1 MDTPQTNSI
10 KIQCFGGTVELVDE
24 SGLEN
29 YIDSL
34 HSNPQWKNDL
44 FNYYNYGNE
53 LSFKH
58 HRANCSKLS
67 SLKNRVFADYEWGL
81 LEKEWDN
88 IKTKFDINSAH
99 SLDDIKRIYQ
109 DVTKDL
115 FDQFEPEWKKKKEE
129 KKKEKE
135 NTSEGERK
143 YPRPFAEINRLFVG
157 FNKDLCPI
165 IDDNSIKTLIEELRD
180 AGYIEPDDKVLKVKQ
195 EDGGW
200 LIRSKIVS
208 QLFDH
213 YGKNSSYEDKTLPW
227 ICLQKLKD
235 KKIQSLLE
243 NNKNVI
249 LTGAPGTGKTFSA
262 QQLAKELA
270 KENVKT
276 VQFHPS
282 YDYTDFVEG
291 MRPNNQGTFTRTDGV
306 FKRFCKCA
314 ILGISVNA
322 SEEVIKQSGKKEEP
336 SKDPYVF
343 IIDEINRGEI
353 SKIFG
358 ELFFCIESSHR
369 GEKERM
375 DTQYQNLV
383 SEDDL
388 FSQGFYVPENVYII
402 GTMNDIDRSV
412 ESMDFAFRRRFAFYE
427 IPADSDMLNS
437 LAFKSEDNSFKGF
450 DSKTIEELKQR
461 MERLNKE
468 LIKDAYGLSSAYQIG
483 GAYFLNFRK
492 YYSESTYQER
502 KVSNAF
508 NSLWN
513 NHLRGTIYEYFRG
526 LPQKEINERIEKLK
540 AAYDGK

>member
-1 MDTPQTNSI
+1 MDTNQTNAHTI
-10 KIQCFGGTVELVDE
+10 TCFGVNL
-24 SGLEN
+24 SIN
-29 YIDSL
+29 
-34 HSNPQWKNDL
+34 ND
-44 FNYYNYGNE
+44 NE
-53 LSFKH
+53 LRSFIGSVTPNPKWKTDLESYYSVPLINFDYH
-58 HRANCSKLS
+58 KKNCSKLS
-67 SLKNRVFADYEWGL
+67 SLKNRVFADYEWEL
-81 LEKEWDN
+81 LKDNWDT
-88 IKTKFDINSAH
+88 IKTSLNIDSPQN
-99 SLDDIKRIYQ
+99 LDDIKNIYQ
-109 DVTKDL
+109 GVTEVLFPL
-115 FDQFEPEWKKKKEE
+115 FDEKWKKVKAE
-129 KKKEKE
+129 KKKD
-135 NTSEGERK
+135 NTSENERS

-165 IDDNSIKTLIEELRD
+165 IDDNSIKALIEELRD
-180 AGYIEPDDKVLKVKQ
+180 AGYVELDDDDKILKVSQ

-200 LIRSKIVS
+200 LIRSKMVS
-208 QLFDH
+208 ELFNKFMGD
-213 YGKNSSYEDKTLPW
+213 KNEYQIKTIPW

-235 KKIQSLLE
+235 KRLQSLLE
-243 NNKNVI
+243 NNRNVI

-262 QQLAKELA
+262 QQIAKEFA
-270 KENVKT
+270 GDRVKT

-291 MRPNNQGTFTRTDGV
+291 MRPNNNGTFTRTDGV

-314 ILGISVNA
+314 IWGLGVDVDDNELA
-322 SEEVIKQSGKKEEP
+322 DKERNYKETSEP
-336 SKDPYVF
+336 SNDPYVF

-383 SEDDL
+383 PEDDL
-388 FSQGFYVPENVYII
+388 FSKGFYVPDNVYII

-427 IPADSDMLNS
+427 VPADSDMLNT
-437 LAFKSEDNSFKGF
+437 LADY
-450 DSKTIEELKQR
+450 DSKTIEEIKQH

-468 LIKDAYGLSSAYQIG
+468 LIKDEYGLSSAYQIG
-483 GAYFLNFRK
+483 GAYFLNFKK
-492 YYSESTYQER
+492 YYSGQEYKER
-502 KVSNAF
+502 KVLNAF

-526 LPQKEINERIEKLK
+526 MPQKELIVKMEKLK

>member
-1 MDTPQTNSI
+1 MDMNHANDNII
-10 KIQCFGGTVELVDE
+10 KCFGDNVKLSIINND
-24 SGLEN
+24 GLQN
-29 YIDSL
+29 FIDSL
-34 HSNPQWKNDL
+34 TPNSKW
-44 FNYYNYGNE
+44 GNE
-53 LSFKH
+53 LETYYKH
-58 HRANCSKLS
+58 KIEYDYHKHNCSKLS
-67 SLKNRVFADYEWGL
+67 SLKNRVFADYEWDEL
-81 LEKEWDN
+81 KIKWDN
-88 IKTKFDINSAH
+88 ITKEISVSKANDLNTVK
-99 SLDDIKRIYQ
+99 DIYQ
-109 DVTKDL
+109 KITTAL
-115 FDQFEPEWKKKKEE
+115 FPSFKKRWEEKKEE
-129 KKKEKE
+129 KKKN
-135 NTSEGERK
+135 NTSEAERN

-180 AGYIEPDDKVLKVKQ
+180 AGYIELDDNVLKVKQ

-200 LIRSKIVS
+200 LIRSIIVS
-208 QLFDH
+208 QLFNH
-213 YGKNSSYEDKTLPW
+213 YGKNNNFADKTLPW

-235 KKIQSLLE
+235 KKLLSLLK

-262 QQLAKELA
+262 QQIAKEFA
-270 KENVKT
+270 KERVKT

-314 ILGISVNA
+314 IWGISA
-322 SEEVIKQSGKKEEP
+322 DATEEDIKKSEKKEKP
-336 SKDPYVF
+336 SEDPYVF

-369 GEKERM
+369 GANERM

-383 SEDDL
+383 PEDDL
-388 FSQGFYVPENVYII
+388 FSKGFYVPDNVYII

-427 IPADSDMLNS
+427 VSADSDMLNS
-437 LAFKSEDNSFKGF
+437 LTNY